1 MSKAPAK
8 PAADEAEAPPVKSKK
23 MLFIIIGAVLI
34 LAIGGGVAAYFL
46 TQKPADPHA
55 EKKHEPAKPP
65 VFVPMDNFTVNLS
78 AEDGEKYLQV
88 AMTMQVE
95 DEHEG
100 EEIKLHMPQIRSRI
114 LLLLAT
120 QKASELL
127 TEAGKNKLI
136 SNILTEINKPFDPH
150 GEPNKVSGVFFTS
163 FIIQ

>member
-8 PAADEAEAPPVKSKK
+8 PAADVAEAAPVKSKK
-23 MLFIIIGAVLI
+23 MLFIIIGAVLV
-34 LAIGGGVAAYFL
+34 LAIGGGVTAYFL

-65 VFVPMDNFTVNLS
+65 VFVPLENFTVNLS
-78 AEDGEKYLQV
+78 SEGDEKYLQV
-88 AMTMQVE
+88 AMTMQVG
-95 DEHEG
+95 DEHDAED
-100 EEIKLHMPQIRSRI
+100 IKLHMPQIRSRI

-136 SNILTEINKPFDPH
+136 SNIITEVNKPFDPK
-150 GEPNKVSGVFFTS
+150 GEPNKISGVFFTS